1 MLSGRESNWYKL
13 AIVRISPTYNVI
25 KDITRTHLISRF
37 IFYIHAVYG
46 PSIAAHLAT
55 ASYSSSL
62 ASGVT
67 VLLTF
72 IIINNNP
79 NN

>member
-25 KDITRTHLISRF
+25 KDITRPHLISRF

-55 ASYSSSL
+55 ASSL